1 MPHIRSSAFLDF
13 PSTEKVKR
21 RWTQGGRNKKSLRS
35 KQKGISTPAGLD
47 LLTAFLHRFMHWDG
61 PGRGRLNLAL
71 QPLLLLVKPEPR
83 SPEAVGQPREPI
95 KVSPRSRHEAEAS
108 APGSRARSRWRR
120 GSCQQSSAPTW
131 YHYIMF
137 EPWPAQGCRS
147 GLWRVT
153 PLIVLQN
160 ASRHLYK
167 EEFPK

>member
-1 MPHIRSSAFLDF
+1 MGPFKCDTFVLLPFWIF
-13 PSTEKVKR
+13 PARKR
-21 RWTQGGRNKKSLRS
+21 WRGDECKGEENQKSLRS

-47 LLTAFLHRFMHWDG
+47 LLIAFLQRFMHWDR
-61 PGRGRLNLAL
+61 PGRGRLNLVL

-83 SPEAVGQPREPI
+83 SPEAVRQPREPI
-95 KVSPRSRHEAEAS
+95 KVLPHSRHEAEAS
-108 APGSRARSRWRR
+108 APGNRTRSRRRR

-137 EPWPAQGCRS
+137 EPRPGCRH
-147 GLWRVT
+147 VT
-153 PLIVLQN
+153 PLIVFQN